1 MKRYFLLSAFSLSL
15 YVVAGDYNSLVQD
28 SFKYIEQDSLYRAQE
43 SLKQALR
50 LEPANSQNCMLL
62 SNLGTIQRRLNNNEE
77 AIISYS
83 SALMLAPKSI
93 TLLEN
98 RAALYSEME
107 EWDKAIT
114 DYTTIL
120 YLEAD
125 HEESLYRR
133 GMIKIAQKEDNSA
146 RIDFET
152 ILKVNP
158 QSAKAR
164 IGIALLLRNSGD
176 YMNAAD
182 IYTQVI
188 KVNPSQPDLYF
199 KRSEIYYLA
208 GKNAKAA
215 EDINFYID
223 KVTDDSYAYVLRG
236 KIRFAQYDKRAA
248 ASDFNKAKSLG
259 YEHQEELE
267 KMIKKCK

>member
-1 MKRYFLLSAFSLSL
+1 MNRYLLITAFSFSL
-15 YVVAGDYNSLVQD
+15 YTISAADYNSLVQT
-28 SFKYIEQDSLYRAQE
+28 SFRYIEQDSLAQAQDA
-43 SLKQALR
+43 LKSALR

-62 SNLGTIQRRLNNNEE
+62 SNLGTIQRRLNNKEE
-77 AIISYS
+77 ALISYS

-120 YLEAD
+120 YIETD
-125 HEESLYRR
+125 HEESLFRR
-133 GMIKIAQKEDNSA
+133 GLIKITLKDDKAA
-146 RIDFET
+146 RLDFET
-152 ILKVNP
+152 ILKANP

-182 IYTQVI
+182 MYTQVI
-188 KVNPSQPDLYF
+188 KVNSHQPDLYM

-208 GKNAKAA
+208 GKNSKAA
-215 EDINFYID
+215 DDINFYIS
-223 KVTDDSYAYVLRG
+223 KIEDDSYA
-236 KIRFAQYDKRAA
+236 
-248 ASDFNKAKSLG
+248 
-259 YEHQEELE
+259 
-267 KMIKKCK
+267 

>member
-1 MKRYFLLSAFSLSL
+1 
-15 YVVAGDYNSLVQD
+15 
-28 SFKYIEQDSLYRAQE
+28 
-43 SLKQALR
+43 
-50 LEPANSQNCMLL
+50 MLL
-62 SNLGTIQRRLNNNEE
+62 SNLGTIQRRLNNKEE
-77 AIISYS
+77 ALISYS

-120 YLEAD
+120 YIETD
-125 HEESLYRR
+125 HEESLFRR
-133 GMIKIAQKEDNSA
+133 GLIKITLKDDKAA
-146 RIDFET
+146 RLDFET
-152 ILKVNP
+152 ILKANP

-182 IYTQVI
+182 MYTQVI
-188 KVNPSQPDLYF
+188 KVNSHQPDLYM

-208 GKNAKAA
+208 GKNSKAA
-215 EDINFYID
+215 DDINFYISKIED
-223 KVTDDSYAYVLRG
+223 RSEERRVG
-236 KIRFAQYDKRAA
+236 K
-248 ASDFNKAKSLG
+248 
-259 YEHQEELE
+259 E
-267 KMIKKCK
+267 C